1 MKTNILFVSIEK
13 AFEFNEY
20 WQCISL
26 SRVKGALFFNPF
38 DAVLMILSTYR
49 IFTTTANYT
58 ISGKTEVNVNLLE
71 VSDKKFWRSLKYT

>member
-1 MKTNILFVSIEK
+1 MPMTSFLGVENHLSSMNIS
-13 AFEFNEY
+13 NEVF
-20 WQCISL
+20 L